1 MGSNFLEVSGLAP
14 LLSKSS
20 SVCVCVYVCTPSPY
34 RLPSNARSV
43 DKRSLMVFV
52 WLSRFWVLLWGN
64 LFAPLGGS
72 EGCSE
77 EESK

>member
-1 MGSNFLEVSGLAP
+1 MGPNFLEVSGLAP
-14 LLSKSS
+14 LLFKSS
-20 SVCVCVYVCTPSPY
+20 SVCVYVYVCIPSPY

-43 DKRSLMVFV
+43 DKRSPTVFV
-52 WLSRFWVLLWGN
+52 WLSRFWVLLRGN
-64 LFAPLGGS
+64 LFAPLGDS